1 MAHKA
6 KGSALDLHSLSRGKL
21 YDLLTGAPLILWFGW
36 GALRQW
42 PDLLWL
48 AVEMRMGSLDL
59 LDGLRLFALGASVI
73 FNLLLVWLVLVRTI
87 PVHKSRGWLP
97 RLCGVAGT
105 FLGVGILHL
114 PARRLGLPAQA
125 LADILIFLG
134 AAGSALALSRLG
146 RSFAILP
153 EARVLV
159 TGGIYAHVRHPLYTA
174 EMLTLIGIV
183 IQYAQPWAT
192 LIGIGVAGLQVL
204 RSYYEE
210 EVLAEAFPDYAA
222 YQARTWRFVPYLF

>member
-1 MAHKA
+1 MDPQTRSKA
-6 KGSALDLHSLSRGKL
+6 
-21 YDLLTGAPLILWFGW
+21 YDLLMGAPLILWFGW

-48 AVEMRMGSLDL
+48 AAEMRMGAMTL
-59 LDGLRLFALGASVI
+59 LDGLKFFALAASVI
-73 FNLLLVWLVLVRTI
+73 FNLLLVWLVLVRTV

-105 FLGVGILHL
+105 FLGVGILQL
-114 PARRLGLPAQA
+114 PARTLGLPTQA

-159 TGGIYAHVRHPLYTA
+159 TGGVYAHVRHPLYTA
-174 EMLTLIGIV
+174 EMLTLVGIV
-183 IQYAQPWAT
+183 IQYQQPWAT
-192 LIGIGVAGLQVL
+192 LIGIGVVLLQIL
-204 RSYYEE
+204 RSIYEE
-210 EVLAEAFPDYAA
+210 QVLAEAFPDYVA